1 MADAPTG
8 PTVSRN
14 AATGTN
20 KCSFA
25 IASQSN
31 HMVAP
36 WGPLGPLDSQDLA
49 PQHNFSKGPCAR
61 KGPAA
66 SFRGSPGKS
75 GESPGK
81 SGEVR
86 GKSREVRGS
95 PGKSGEVRGSPGK
108 SGESPGKSGEVRGG
122 PGKSGESPGKVQG
135 IR

>member
-49 PQHNFSKGPCAR
+49 PERALQKALFARQGPV
-61 KGPAA
+61 A
-66 SFRGSPGKS
+66 SFRGNPGKSGEVRGSPGKVR
-75 GESPGK
+75 GK

-86 GKSREVRGS
+86 GKSGEN

-108 SGESPGKSGEVRGG
+108 SGERPGTSRE
-122 PGKSGESPGKVQG
+122 VQG
-135 IR
+135 RPPGAS